1 MKQLSSVSNAEAS
14 DQPRRLTRHFS
25 RRLPPQNPLTA
36 LLAESFSLSDSML
49 TGEWT
54 ALAERLGATPFVR
67 PEWVAA
73 WWRAFGAGEL
83 KILTLRRNGR
93 LVGLLP
99 VARRHGCISSLTNYH
114 TPQSELLAEDP
125 GVAYR
130 LAQTVFAG
138 NPRRICLAGLPVRG
152 AGLNA
157 CRRAATEA
165 GYQTWV
171 HPYQTSPY
179 LKIEGGWERYET
191 RPGSSQAAGLRRRLR
206 RLSRQGRVS
215 MDIVSGDERL
225 SEALQRAFAVESL
238 SWKGAQ
244 RAAIQSRP
252 ETTRFYTDIA
262 RWAAARG
269 TLRLFFL
276 RLDRQPLAMLYALE
290 EHSVCHLLK
299 SGYDMRYRQFS
310 PGSLLMR
317 SVVEHCFAMGL
328 RSVEFHGDAEPYKL
342 YWTTNAHRLKRFD
355 AFSPSLRGRLS
366 AAVHVHARQAARFLL
381 HSVGRRRCVHEHDH
395 IES

>member
-54 ALAERLGATPFVR
+54 ALADRLGATPFVR
-67 PEWVAA
+67 PQWVAA
-73 WWRAFGAGEL
+73 WWRAFGVGEL
-83 KILTLRRNGR
+83 TILTLRRNGR

-114 TPQSELLAEDP
+114 TPQSELLAEDA

-138 NPRRICLAGLPVRG
+138 NPRRICLAGLPVWG

-179 LKIEGGWERYET
+179 LKIEGGWER
-191 RPGSSQAAGLRRRLR
+191 
-206 RLSRQGRVS
+206 
-215 MDIVSGDERL
+215 
-225 SEALQRAFAVESL
+225 
-238 SWKGAQ
+238 
-244 RAAIQSRP
+244 
-252 ETTRFYTDIA
+252 
-262 RWAAARG
+262 
-269 TLRLFFL
+269 
-276 RLDRQPLAMLYALE
+276 
-290 EHSVCHLLK
+290 
-299 SGYDMRYRQFS
+299 
-310 PGSLLMR
+310 
-317 SVVEHCFAMGL
+317 
-328 RSVEFHGDAEPYKL
+328 
-342 YWTTNAHRLKRFD
+342 
-355 AFSPSLRGRLS
+355 
-366 AAVHVHARQAARFLL
+366 
-381 HSVGRRRCVHEHDH
+381 
-395 IES
+395 